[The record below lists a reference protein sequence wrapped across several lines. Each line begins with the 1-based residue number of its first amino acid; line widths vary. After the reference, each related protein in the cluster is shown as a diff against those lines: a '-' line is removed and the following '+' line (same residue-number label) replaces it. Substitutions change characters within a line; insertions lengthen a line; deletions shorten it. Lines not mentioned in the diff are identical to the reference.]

1 MALLHE
7 EEDDH
12 NYKDKKKEQGAEDK
26 YSSEPEKAHP
36 FAEFIPYH
44 SSAMSHSHASKHLL

>member
-12 NYKDKKKEQGAEDK
+12 NYKDKKKEQGAEDR
-26 YSSEPEKAHP
+26 YSLEPEKAHP